1 MVDVLTTKYSPQ
13 GAGAQLAF
21 LTKPEDDS
29 LFYGDAND
37 NTVKSQFHQSMEKIT
52 WHANAMMI
60 YPFANSGAGKT
71 QTADISRTPDFMGK
85 CWDLTYWPGLGANT
99 SQGVKRSYYVNARG
113 LAQYVNLSVKVG
125 SQPLFEN
132 DPIRML
138 LIMDMLG
145 LTKHYKENIGLHY
158 TLDSLIEDSS
168 VPSITITPFAGF
180 PFQIHLQQALNVGT
194 FVAHKLTCCKQ
205 TQPLNKL
212 VLNEVTVKGR
222 GAFYMPIDVSTDQI
236 ITADSIQ
243 SIMAAECYW
252 VTKPERTSIT
262 SQYREVF
269 YKEWKVGGTQTFEP
283 ATKSKEVSFEVST
296 QGLLHQVFLMLQ
308 FQDDIDNLNWMKC
321 CDDNGND
328 MARDAM
334 FYVSDKPR
342 EDGLPIKFYR
352 TVRVSEAFK
361 VKQKR
366 HIYLLFNAD
375 VNPLN
380 VTQNTGGQGM
390 GDVNKCKININLLPH
405 TKAITATAIIV
416 ETNAFYTEKTSGFR
430 VWG

>member
-1 MVDVLTTKYSPQ
+1 
-13 GAGAQLAF
+13 
-21 LTKPEDDS
+21 
-29 LFYGDAND
+29 
-37 NTVKSQFHQSMEKIT
+37 
-52 WHANAMMI
+52 
-60 YPFANSGAGKT
+60 
-71 QTADISRTPDFMGK
+71 
-85 CWDLTYWPGLGANT
+85 
-99 SQGVKRSYYVNARG
+99 
-113 LAQYVNLSVKVG
+113 
-125 SQPLFEN
+125 
-132 DPIRML
+132 
-138 LIMDMLG
+138 
-145 LTKHYKENIGLHY
+145 
-158 TLDSLIEDSS
+158 
-168 VPSITITPFAGF
+168 
-180 PFQIHLQQALNVGT
+180 
-194 FVAHKLTCCKQ
+194 LTCCKQ